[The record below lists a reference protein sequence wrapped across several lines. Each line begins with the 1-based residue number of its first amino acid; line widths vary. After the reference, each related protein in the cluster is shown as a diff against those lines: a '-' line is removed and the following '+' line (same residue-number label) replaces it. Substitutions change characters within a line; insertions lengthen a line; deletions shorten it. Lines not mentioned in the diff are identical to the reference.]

1 MTDAQLANIAIE
13 DGHKLTAPAFRILKE
28 EFAKRNLDN
37 SPIAAAENNR
47 QEMQEQEIQELRESA
62 PEKYETAIWEYL
74 FEEKEKNTPETE
86 IVAGLC
92 TRAVKEEDARN
103 MIANTEDKINEII
116 SRHDKR
122 AALSGFI
129 AFAGILLTVFTFTNA
144 ALHGGTYIVAWGAI
158 VFGIYDYF
166 QSAKKR
172 KNYQL
177 LLVNIKKHSS

>member
-1 MTDAQLANIAIE
+1 MTDVQLANIALE
-13 DGHKLTAPAFRILKE
+13 DGHKLTPAAFQVLKE
-28 EFAKRNLDN
+28 EFARRNIDN

-47 QEMQEQEIQELRESA
+47 QEMQEQEIQEVREST
-62 PEKYETAIWEYL
+62 PEKYEAAIWDYL

-92 TRAVKEEDARN
+92 ARAVKEEEAHK
-103 MIANTEDKINEII
+103 MIANADDRLNGII
-116 SRHDKR
+116 SGYDKR

-172 KNYQL
+172 KNYKL
-177 LLVNIKKHSS
+177 LLANIKKHSS